1 MSRWDIDS
9 MNEFCDINAKNY
21 HVLNIKYVDKGYQ
34 KQLWALIKCPNINH
48 SPYWVWWNNF
58 RRGNRCKQCY
68 FEENNKISWDKHS
81 IYDYCFKYGYRM
93 LNIDDY
99 KDIDTT
105 FYCYDKNN
113 FIVAVSVSNLR
124 RILNGK
130 YNISKFSIIKH
141 NKYAKY
147 NIDLFCKLYR
157 PEYEFISK
165 EYLGVKELHW
175 FRYNGLFLKDT
186 KYKREFQC
194 TIDNFINGNVSHPH
208 INKSS
213 GEIYVENL
221 FIENNVNY
229 ISQCTFDNCKDIQ
242 VLPFDFYLPE
252 YNTVIEYNGKQHYEP
267 IDFFGGKKAF
277 EYTQK
282 HDKMKINYCIENN
295 INVIILPYTLSEDEI
310 KNIILNIWN
319 P

>member
-1 MSRWDIDS
+1 M
-9 MNEFCDINAKNY
+9 
-21 HVLNIKYVDKGYQ
+21 
-34 KQLWALIKCPNINH
+34 
-48 SPYWVWWNNF
+48 
-58 RRGNRCKQCY
+58 
-68 FEENNKISWDKHS
+68 
-81 IYDYCFKYGYRM
+81 
-93 LNIDDY
+93 
-99 KDIDTT
+99 
-105 FYCYDKNN
+105 
-113 FIVAVSVSNLR
+113 
-124 RILNGK
+124 
-130 YNISKFSIIKH
+130 
-141 NKYAKY
+141 
-147 NIDLFCKLYR
+147 FCKLYR